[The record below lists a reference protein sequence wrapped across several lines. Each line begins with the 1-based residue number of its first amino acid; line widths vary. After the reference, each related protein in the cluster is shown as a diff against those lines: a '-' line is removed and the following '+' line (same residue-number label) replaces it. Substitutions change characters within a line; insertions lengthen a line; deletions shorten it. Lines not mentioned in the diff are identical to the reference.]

1 MCGVALNKERI
12 IMRALSLTAAVLAAG
27 LAFTFTGCGSKD
39 SGGNSSSGAVPAAM
53 ETTDVSSMTDTEFL
67 SCITLCGTPIP
78 YPLTLDGLGEDF
90 SFDTASVR
98 DYGDAITVR
107 LLKGEEYVCLLQFG
121 CGTEDLSGTSPAE
134 MLLFMPEEENR
145 NKLSVNGITANDKL
159 ASLEKALGTP
169 VEKDDSSLTYKTSAG
184 VKMSALSGSDDR
196 ISTFVIY
203 LN

>member
-1 MCGVALNKERI
+1 
-12 IMRALSLTAAVLAAG
+12 MRALSLTAAVLAAG
-27 LAFTFTGCGSKD
+27 LAFTFTGCGNND
-39 SGGNSSSGAVPAAM
+39 SGGNNSSGAVPAAI
-53 ETTDVSSMTDTEFL
+53 ETTDVSSMTDAEFL
-67 SCITLCGTPIP
+67 SCIALCGTPIP

-121 CGTEDLSGTSPAE
+121 CGTEDLCGTSPAE

-184 VKMSALSGSDDR
+184 VKLSALSGSDGR